1 MFLQSILTWLLVQC
15 AAWRLEVARLLPRK
29 IEHSRPSLLLS
40 WKRSQPCR
48 VFKHVSHTFVFL
60 SNLFGHFSGA
70 GVFEAVRAFVCS
82 RYLLIDTWSMDS
94 MKKILCSGFQT
105 PSIREYQ
112 WQREGFSQ
120 KNTWGKISSRKFWVI
135 RRKRHIF
142 LIVALCS
149 SHLLGKHSKRRPLRA
164 NIWADSNKGG
174 WKFQGK
180 KLECSHQSKPGEWLG
195 HCLCPF
201 LCSKSTQVVD
211 TSMYFRKGPCA

>member
-94 MKKILCSGFQT
+94 MQKDFVLRVSNSFYKGIPMTTWRFFSKKYLRKDLIEKILGDTQKKAHFPHCCPSLKSSVGETLKTAPFARQHLSRFQ
-105 PSIREYQ
+105 
-112 WQREGFSQ
+112 
-120 KNTWGKISSRKFWVI
+120 
-135 RRKRHIF
+135 
-142 LIVALCS
+142 
-149 SHLLGKHSKRRPLRA
+149 
-164 NIWADSNKGG
+164 
-174 WKFQGK
+174 
-180 KLECSHQSKPGEWLG
+180 
-195 HCLCPF
+195 
-201 LCSKSTQVVD
+201 
-211 TSMYFRKGPCA
+211 